1 LTTDDRRPTTEEH
14 LPWRSSV
21 VGRRSSGAPLKL
33 GVLISGRGSNL
44 QAIVDA
50 IGKRQLPATVEV
62 VISNRVEAAGL
73 HWAQHAG
80 LRTSLLTRDDLP
92 GRAQRQEAM
101 RRVLEAAEVEL
112 VVLAG
117 FDEVLVDDF
126 VSAFDRRIMNIHPS
140 LLPAFGGSMKAVEAA
155 YTHGVKVSGCTVHFV
170 TREVDCG
177 PIILQRVVAV
187 REVDT
192 VETLAERILAE
203 EHVALPEAIR
213 LFAAGRLRLEGR
225 RVRIL

>member
-1 LTTDDRRPTTEEH
+1 MKLRRPSPS
-14 LPWRSSV
+14 LR
-21 VGRRSSGAPLKL
+21 L

-44 QAIVDA
+44 RAIGQAIDS
-50 IGKRQLPATVEV
+50 GQLPASIEM
-62 VISNRVEAAGL
+62 VISNRPEAAGL
-73 HWAQHAG
+73 EWARQVG

-92 GRAQRQEAM
+92 RRAQRQEAM

-117 FDEVLVDDF
+117 FDEVLGDEF
-126 VSAFDRRIMNIHPS
+126 VSAFQGRIMNIHPS
-140 LLPAFGGSMKAVEAA
+140 LLPAFAGTMQAVEAA
-155 YTHGVKVSGCTVHFV
+155 YNHGVKVSGCTVHFV
-170 TREVDCG
+170 TGQLDSG
-177 PIILQRVVAV
+177 PIILQRAVDV

-192 VETLAERILAE
+192 LETLAERILAE

-213 LFAAGRLRLEGR
+213 LFAAGRLRIEAP